1 MGCIPPTSP
10 VPDETPSTP
19 TPQPT
24 PTTKRNTYGFK
35 YSVSD
40 IKISD
45 GLFVQEGDGNP
56 FDYYSKVLTMGEGT
70 FGKVFK
76 VKAKSTRV
84 YRAMK
89 MINKVKLNIKKEDE
103 EKLIK
108 EINILKQ
115 LDHPNIMKVY
125 EYFNEPKELFIITE
139 LCTGG
144 ELFKKITKVKRFS
157 EAVAAHIMR
166 QIFSVVECCH
176 QKGIIHRD
184 LKPENILIESEEQE
198 KLEYFNIKVIDFGT
212 GEVLQKGK
220 KCVQKIGTPYYIAP
234 EIISDR
240 PYDSKCDLWS
250 CGVIMYFLLSGIQP
264 FAGSSDAEVF
274 NNIKNKPV
282 SFSQREFR
290 NISENA
296 KDLIKNLLEKNPM
309 KRYNARKAL
318 DHHWI
323 VDNMKKNAMNQIS
336 KDEIKVVINNIK
348 NYNASKKLQQATLAY
363 IVHNLLD
370 NSKEVL
376 SIRNIFK
383 FLNVNND
390 GRLTLNELENGLS
403 YVMDKEEAKN
413 EAGRVMK
420 IIDSDKNG
428 YIEYE
433 EFLRGGIDKKKILT
447 NENLMIVFRV
457 FDKDRSGKISSKEL
471 KNILDK
477 EGVFEDRVWDK
488 IIKDIDLNGD
498 GVISFSEF
506 KKMMTLVL
514 N

>member
-1 MGCIPPTSP
+1 MGCIPPLASSVNKEEQP
-10 VPDETPSTP
+10 ETARSSTRRSHP
-19 TPQPT
+19 F
-24 PTTKRNTYGFK
+24 GIK

-40 IKISD
+40 IKITD

-56 FDYYSKVLTMGEGT
+56 FDYYSKVLVMGEGT

-76 VKAKSTRV
+76 VQSRSSRV
-84 YRAMK
+84 FRAMK
-89 MINKVKLNIKKEDE
+89 MINKVKLKIKPEEE

-108 EINILKQ
+108 EINILKS

-125 EYFNEPKELFIITE
+125 EYFNEPKELYIITE

-144 ELFKKITKVKRFS
+144 ELFKKITKVKKFKES
-157 EAVAAHIMR
+157 VAANIMR
-166 QIFSVVECCH
+166 QLLSVVECCH

-212 GEVLQKGK
+212 GEVLQNGK
-220 KCVQKIGTPYYIAP
+220 KCVAKIGTPYYIAP
-234 EIISDR
+234 EIISDK

-250 CGVIMYFLLSGIQP
+250 CGVILYFLLTGTQP
-264 FAGSSDAEVF
+264 FAGQSDTEVF
-274 NNIKNKPV
+274 NNIKNKPIT
-282 SFSQREFR
+282 FSKREWK

-296 KDLIKNLLEKNPM
+296 KDLILKLLERNPL
-309 KRYNARKAL
+309 KRYSARKAL
-318 DHHWI
+318 DHPWI
-323 VDNMKKNAMNQIS
+323 VSNMKKGALEQIN
-336 KDEIKVVINNIK
+336 KNDINNVLNNIK
-348 NYNASKKLQQATLAY
+348 NFNASKKLQQATLAY

-376 SIRNIFK
+376 TIRNIFK
-383 FLNVNND
+383 FLNTNND
-390 GRLTLNELENGLS
+390 GRLTKEELEKGLS
-403 YVMDKEEAKN
+403 YVMEKEEASK
-413 EAGRVMK
+413 ETDRVMK
-420 IIDSDKNG
+420 AIDADGNG

-433 EFLRGGIDKKKILT
+433 EFVRGGIDKKKILT
-447 NENLMIVFRV
+447 NENLNIVFGI
-457 FDKDRSGKISSKEL
+457 FDKDKSGKISSDEL

-477 EGVFEDRVWDK
+477 EGMFENRVWDK

-498 GVISFSEF
+498 GVVSFSEF
-506 KKMMTLVL
+506 KKMMSLVL